1 MCSKICSRLKNKRR
15 LVIYLLF
22 KNFMKKRKKM
32 RGKTHGRV
40 FYLFFSKQVI
50 TFLKHVIYRPDYR
63 VCLLHEGNSNRK
75 YKKCAVKQ
83 ADSTKTSAHLFKIRR
98 RLLYRLLFISS
109 LISKNQSKLS

>member
-63 VCLLHEGNSNRK
+63 VCLLHEGTFNRK
-75 YKKCAVKQ
+75 FKKYAVKQ
-83 ADSTKTSAHLFKIRR
+83 AAATKTSGRLFKIRR
-98 RLLYRLLFISS
+98 RFLYRLLFIFSN
-109 LISKNQSKLS
+109 IPKY